1 MNKRRNFLGS
11 LLTAIT
17 APAIGQTVSPTPNPD
32 RGMTSTAVHVDE
44 SADQPALG
52 KPGQVLMNTENGL
65 EWRDAPSDD
74 FQKLIEEMRVRS
86 VNREVEDI
94 MRIGDELRKF

>member
-17 APAIGQTVSPTPNPD
+17 APAIGQAVLPKPG
-32 RGMTSTAVHVDE
+32 RGMTSTVVHVDE
-44 SADQPALG
+44 FAYQPALG

-65 EWRDAPSDD
+65 EWRDTSSDD
-74 FQKLIEEMRVRS
+74 LQKLIEEARIRS
-86 VNREVEDI
+86 VNQSAQTL
-94 MRIGDELRKF
+94 MRVGDELLKF